1 MAKYESEMIDILNA
15 LNESGMLPNCVICG
29 SWSMFFYKHIFEGFI
44 PPIATTD
51 LDIFLPNIS
60 KIKDNNISHLLT
72 EIDYIREDDYLTG
85 KTRYYSKAGFD
96 IEFLTTPNRT
106 MSHVIKIKAGNIGAE
121 ALPKMVLAGWNYMQV
136 DYNSITVNVVSP
148 VSFILQ
154 KLLINKERTPE
165 YKKEKDID
173 AVRYIL
179 DFVKASRKYSEE
191 LKQSFESCPKKWKKS
206 IKETT
211 DKYNIDLGLE

>member
-1 MAKYESEMIDILNA
+1 MAKYENEMIEVLNV

-29 SWSMFFYKHIFEGFI
+29 SWSMFFYKLIFEDFI

-51 LDIFLPNIS
+51 LDIFLPNVS
-60 KIKDNNISHLLT
+60 KIKENNISHLLAD
-72 EIDYIREDDYLTG
+72 IDYIREDDYLTG
-85 KTRYYSKAGFD
+85 KTRYYSKSGFD

-106 MSHVIKIKAGNIGAE
+106 MSHIIKIKADNIGAE
-121 ALPKMVLAGWNYMQV
+121 ALPKMAIAGWNYIQV
-136 DYNSITVNVVSP
+136 DYNGMTINVVSP

-179 DFVKASRKYSEE
+179 NFVKASRKYSEE
-191 LKQSFESCPKKWKKS
+191 LIKSLEECPKKWKKLI
-206 IKETT
+206 IKTA
-211 DKYNIDLGLE
+211 DLYDIGLY